1 MNVTGLDAPATARR
15 GAPGRAAQAQRQAWR
30 TLRVAVAF
38 VAAAATAALV
48 TGSGQVWLPVH
59 LLLLGGVLGAISA
72 ATQLFAVTWSAAP
85 APSDRVA
92 GAQRWLLAVGAAG
105 VVGSRHLDLPLPAI
119 AASGAAVLV
128 ALLLLAAILFRIRS
142 TVATDRFVASI
153 DCYLLA
159 LVLGLAGSGT
169 GLLLAAGGLGTVAG
183 ARDAHIVLNLF
194 GLVGL
199 VVLGTLPT
207 FVATQARTRVSP
219 RLSPRRLRGLA
230 VAMAAGTLAAAT
242 GILTGDAT
250 VGTLGFGLYAASAAG
265 VVLLVPRLGPR
276 QRQWAGPR
284 LLQLLTGVG
293 WWIATT
299 GWAAASQAGVVPA
312 DRLWLVLAVGGYAQ
326 LVIASLAYLGPII
339 RGRDHEAQRRAFA
352 ITRSWPSLV
361 AGNVAAVS
369 ISVAWWPVA
378 GVALGVWA
386 LDVVTRATLLAVR
399 VRPAP
404 LPSRR

>member
-1 MNVTGLDAPATARR
+1 
-15 GAPGRAAQAQRQAWR
+15 
-30 TLRVAVAF
+30 
-38 VAAAATAALV
+38 
-48 TGSGQVWLPVH
+48 
-59 LLLLGGVLGAISA
+59 
-72 ATQLFAVTWSAAP
+72 
-85 APSDRVA
+85 
-92 GAQRWLLAVGAAG
+92 
-105 VVGSRHLDLPLPAI
+105 
-119 AASGAAVLV
+119 
-128 ALLLLAAILFRIRS
+128 
-142 TVATDRFVASI
+142 VATDRFVASI